1 LLETFIMRILITN
14 DDGVYSPGIAALAQ
28 VASRFGEV
36 RIVAPDVEMS
46 SASHSM
52 TAARPLTYKRT
63 QLPWV
68 PGLEAYRVNG
78 TPGDCVMLGTTL
90 WENVELVLSGINIG
104 TNLGNAIWHSGTLA
118 GAKQAALLGLRGI
131 ALSAPATDRE
141 QPNFDMLK
149 PWATT
154 VLEMLLEVPDLPLV
168 NVNFPG
174 KPPRGTVW
182 TRQSMRHYDGKVV
195 PGKDPMGRVIYWYT
209 VVPVEATEEGTDR
222 WAIEQGYVSMTPLR
236 LDLTDEEALA
246 RVRKLEAWKKLKFA

>member
-1 LLETFIMRILITN
+1 MRILITN

-28 VASRFGEV
+28 VASRFGDV

-46 SASHSM
+46 AASASI
-52 TAARPLTYKRT
+52 TAARPLTFKRT
-63 QLPWV
+63 QLPTA
-68 PGLEAYRVNG
+68 GLDAYRVNG

-141 QPNFDMLK
+141 QPNFEMLK
-149 PWATT
+149 PWAAT
-154 VLEMLLEVPDLPLV
+154 VLEMLLDVPDLPLV
-168 NVNFPG
+168 NVNFPA
-174 KPPRGTVW
+174 KPPRGTLW
-182 TRQSMRHYDGKVV
+182 TCQSMRHYDGKVV
-195 PGKDPMGRVIYWYT
+195 PAKDPMGRLHYWYT

-222 WAIEQGYVSMTPLR
+222 WAMDQGYVSMTPLR
-236 LDLTDEEALA
+236 LDLTDDEAMK
-246 RVRKLEAWKKLKFA
+246 RVRKLEAWQKLKFA